1 MFEHVNPVE
10 YINAWFDYHPNPAE
24 IERYNFEFEKT
35 SIEIFAARDIFDTW
49 LIKIT
54 YHTARKAMM
63 ESKQIKPLS
72 EMMGITQI
80 LINNKLFLFQDQR
93 F

>member
-1 MFEHVNPVE
+1 MFEYENPME
-10 YINAWFDYHPNPAE
+10 YVDAWFDLHPDPSA

-35 SIEIFAARDIFDTW
+35 SIEIFTARDYFDTW

-72 EMMGITQI
+72 DNMGITQI
-80 LINNKLFLFQDQR
+80 LIYRKLFLFQDQR

>member
-1 MFEHVNPVE
+1 MFNYINPME
-10 YINAWFDYHPNPAE
+10 YINAWFDYHPDPGA

-54 YHTARKAMM
+54 YDTARKAMM

-80 LINNKLFLFQDQR
+80 LINRKLFLFQDQR

>member
-1 MFEHVNPVE
+1 MFEYVNPTE
-10 YINAWFDYHPNPAE
+10 YINAWFDYHPDPGA

-72 EMMGITQI
+72 DAMGITQI
-80 LINNKLFLFQDQR
+80 LINRKLFLFQDQR